1 MPSQL
6 VRMAQTLDG
15 KTIFVR
21 EDREDGAVRG
31 TKGRSPRAGAEP
43 GSGAF
48 RGGGARPSHSVPHA
62 WKCTAACSQTGLSA
76 SPKTWEGL
84 FEPQR
89 AMSQVFGHHCPGGA
103 RGGGGGGGGDRAER
117 GAAPDGSKASCAL
130 LGSS

>member
-48 RGGGARPSHSVPHA
+48 RGGGARPSHPAHMHGNLP
-62 WKCTAACSQTGLSA
+62 AARGLSA
-76 SPKTWEGL
+76 SPKTWEGCL
-84 FEPQR
+84 NHSVVSQFLVTTAQAAR
-89 AMSQVFGHHCPGGA
+89 AAAEAGAGGTARSGA
-103 RGGGGGGGGDRAER
+103 RRPTAPR
-117 GAAPDGSKASCAL
+117 QAAPF
-130 LGSS
+130 